1 MKKKI
6 LKFTAII
13 LVFAVSMTMS
23 ACATSDT
30 IPISKEDNKEEYD
43 QVTTYAAELL
53 MKYSYNIVDNLTYVA
68 IKNSEKAADS
78 ETESQATT
86 NAFAG
91 MAIDTGDSSQKSAT
105 TEDTAQTEPEISE
118 TEIKTDTTD
127 AGTDITNEVSG
138 SEDSGS
144 EIANESSSL
153 QTDTSGE
160 SSGGSETDTS
170 ETEDDSQDTAKTQ
183 ETVVAED
190 DLSDLNS
197 ELGGLKLTFNG
208 YSVMNAYPSMNNQ
221 GAVTAKDGEKVLV
234 LNFVLS
240 NPTSSAISLN
250 VLNQNTTFKVS
261 VNGSNVGYTK
271 VTMLENDLSSYVG
284 TVAAGSE
291 EQLVLLVII
300 PSSQASS
307 ISDITVTISVNGNSY
322 NVKLE

>member
-1 MKKKI
+1 MPMKKKI

-68 IKNSEKAADS
+68 IKNSEKVADS
-78 ETESQATT
+78 EDESQTAT
-86 NAFAG
+86 NAFVG
-91 MAIDTGDSSQKSAT
+91 MAIDAGDTGEEAAT
-105 TEDTAQTEPEISE
+105 TENTAQAEPDIQETEPEIAD
-118 TEIKTDTTD
+118 TDTDETN
-127 AGTDITNEVSG
+127 ITQENSDGG
-138 SEDSGS
+138 SD
-144 EIANESSSL
+144 IANESSS
-153 QTDTSGE
+153 TIEEAATE
-160 SSGGSETDTS
+160 STQEAESDTS
-170 ETEDDSQDTAKTQ
+170 ETEEDQDTSQAT
-183 ETVVAED
+183 EEVVAED

-234 LNFVLS
+234 LNFILS

-284 TVAAGSE
+284 TVAAGAE
-291 EQLVLLVII
+291 EQLVLLVTI
-300 PSSQASS
+300 PSAQASS
-307 ISDITVTISVNGNSY
+307 ISNITVTISVNGNTY